1 VSLDAVA
8 KAADTSA
15 AQTSEHMEMVAK
27 VTEGYQ
33 SISMTGSGDFTNNPN
48 LGSLTMHVEGASAN
62 ATMRAVLRG
71 TTIYMTSDLFAGR
84 LPDGKSWLSID
95 LGKSA
100 KALGVDIG
108 ALSSQ
113 APASALA
120 QLKASGKV
128 REVGPETIV
137 GVATTHYTAT
147 VDSSKTDQL
156 QKVLHYSVTYA
167 PVDVWIDGKGLVRR
181 IHLIT
186 VAAAHDAVPETVT
199 EMTLALSRYGEHVS
213 VAVPSPAETFDT
225 TELANSFLTKN

>member
-1 VSLDAVA
+1 
-8 KAADTSA
+8 
-15 AQTSEHMEMVAK
+15 MEMTAK

-33 SISMTGSGDFTNNPN
+33 SVSMTGSGDFTNNPS
-48 LGSLTMHVEGASAN
+48 LGTLTMHVEGGTAN

-95 LGKSA
+95 LGRSA

-113 APASALA
+113 APATALA
-120 QLKASGKV
+120 QLKAGGKV
-128 REVGPETIV
+128 RQVGPESIG

-147 VDSSKTDQL
+147 IDTSKTDQI
-156 QKVLHYSVTYA
+156 QKVLHYAVTYA

-181 IHLIT
+181 IHLVT

-199 EMTLALSRYGEHVS
+199 DMTLSLSRYGKRVS
-213 VAVPSPAETFDT
+213 VVVPSAAETFDT
-225 TELANSFLTKN
+225 TELAQSFLKN